1 MIKQYL
7 SSINITKYSCSAR
20 LYGKIHIG
28 IGLLV
33 VLFILAC
40 IAIEGMPEPI
50 VLIIMSLIA
59 IGILGYGAY
68 FTWLRGKP
76 LKREIVLG
84 SWSNR
89 LYLRS
94 RWLFITAGI
103 ITCLAGFAVTIMI
116 VSLISNGYEGMI
128 SVMIKNMND
137 WFSLLIL
144 LIYKVFHSYMSYY
157 LYYRSPEYR
166 ASLNKDKDTIRA

>member
-7 SSINITKYSCSAR
+7 SSISITKYSCSAR

-33 VLFILAC
+33 VLFIIAC
-40 IAIEGMPEPI
+40 MAIEGMPEPI

-76 LKREIVLG
+76 LKRDITLG

-116 VSLISNGYEGMI
+116 VSLISNGYDDKEDERLVRTADSAHI
-128 SVMIKNMND
+128 QSVS
-137 WFSLLIL
+137 FLHELLSVLPLARIQG
-144 LIYKVFHSYMSYY
+144 FAEQ
-157 LYYRSPEYR
+157 R
-166 ASLNKDKDTIRA
+166 

>member
-1 MIKQYL
+1 
-7 SSINITKYSCSAR
+7 
-20 LYGKIHIG
+20 
-28 IGLLV
+28 
-33 VLFILAC
+33 
-40 IAIEGMPEPI
+40 
-50 VLIIMSLIA
+50 MSLIA

-144 LIYKVFHSYMSYY
+144 LI
-157 LYYRSPEYR
+157 
-166 ASLNKDKDTIRA
+166 

>member
-7 SSINITKYSCSAR
+7 SSIGITKYSCNAR

-28 IGLLV
+28 IGLLA
-33 VLFILAC
+33 VLFIIAC
-40 IAIEGMPEPI
+40 IVIEGMPEPMN
-50 VLIIMSLIA
+50 LIITSLIA
-59 IGILGYGAY
+59 IGFLGYGAY
-68 FTWLRGKP
+68 FTWLCGKP
-76 LKREIVLG
+76 QKREIVLG

-89 LYLRS
+89 LYLRN

-103 ITCLAGFAVTIMI
+103 ITSMAGFVVTIMI
-116 VSLISNGYEGMI
+116 VSLISDGYEGMI
-128 SVMIKNMND
+128 SAMPKKMND
-137 WFSLLIL
+137 WFALLIL

-166 ASLNKDKDTIRA
+166 ASLNKHKDTIRA

>member
-7 SSINITKYSCSAR
+7 SSISITKYSCSAR

-33 VLFILAC
+33 VLFTLAC

-76 LKREIVLG
+76 LKRDITLG

-94 RWLFITAGI
+94 RHNHQPGRI
-103 ITCLAGFAVTIMI
+103 CRH
-116 VSLISNGYEGMI
+116 Y
-128 SVMIKNMND
+128 ND
-137 WFSLLIL
+137 SIADFQRL
-144 LIYKVFHSYMSYY
+144 
-157 LYYRSPEYR
+157 
-166 ASLNKDKDTIRA
+166 